1 MQDSNK
7 PDLDE
12 SLNVTTSHD
21 QMLRE
26 AAAVVREKHVDEGGK
41 EPMSLWIFGACAV
54 VALVA
59 GGALGKAGTFFNYD
73 ETVRPGYV
81 RQMLDTDEGGAL
93 PPVPALKAYMT
104 KGEKI
109 YGKCIGCH
117 APDGKGGGAFPALAG
132 SEWALGETDRFA
144 MIVLNGLSGPT
155 STGKDW
161 GQLMPAQGIGMSP
174 TDLAAVMTYVR
185 NSFGNSSG
193 DVITTEM
200 GAEAIKISE
209 ARANPGTPVTA
220 EELSADHVLALP
232 GEILDPASMVDP
244 VTLAPAETAAAE

>member
-12 SLNVTTSHD
+12 SLNVTTSHE

-26 AAAVVREKHVDEGGK
+26 AAAVVREKHVDEGGR

-59 GGALGKAGTFFNYD
+59 GGALGNAGNFFNYD

-81 RQMLDTDEGGAL
+81 RRVLDTDDGGAL

-132 SEWALGETDRFA
+132 SEWAIGDTELFA
-144 MIVLNGLSGPT
+144 MIVINGLSGPA
-155 STGKDW
+155 STGKTW
-161 GQLMPAQGIGMSP
+161 GVMPAQGVGMSP

-185 NSFGNSSG
+185 NSFGNSVG
-193 DVITTEM
+193 DVVTTEM
-200 GAEAIKISE
+200 AAEAMKISE
-209 ARANPGTPVTA
+209 ARPNPGTPLTG
-220 EELSADHVLALP
+220 EELKADHAKALP
-232 GEILDPASMVDP
+232 GEPVDPAAMVDP
-244 VTLAPAETAAAE
+244 VTLAPAEAAAAE